1 MALNHKLSVKLDEE
15 ELAILTARA
24 ARAGDTLS
32 GALRKIIRDS
42 ETNAQSA
49 QAAERMARAAEGLER
64 RLAGLTEIADMVTKL
79 RNSASYERAAL
90 EALLAHLGGND
101 LLSAAAQRYQS
112 ARGQK

>member
-1 MALNHKLSVKLDEE
+1 MALHHKLSAKLDDE

-24 ARAGDTLS
+24 ARSADTLS
-32 GALRKIIRDS
+32 GALRRIIRDS

-64 RLAGLTEIADMVTKL
+64 RLAGLAEIADMVAKL